1 MTLQQILS
9 MLFQGIT
16 SASFLALITFSIVLI
31 FKTSTTTN
39 FAQSSI
45 ATFSAYVI
53 TNIFAK
59 ILLVNNPDGNAV
71 VMLILSILI
80 GIVVGFAFGLFI
92 DIMLIRKSK
101 YSNVLTKQMITMGMI
116 LVFSGLFP
124 VVFGIFAQP
133 TPMPLTREVFEVNVG
148 GAIPLYISGHALI
161 SIVLTILVLGG
172 IFLAL
177 KYTKWGLGVRATAS
191 NEIVAGMMGVNTKF
205 ITAMSW
211 GIAGGIGAL
220 AAGLFAPTV
229 YTLTPDLMMGLQING
244 FLAAVLGGFST
255 FAGPMIASL
264 IIPISR
270 VFAWQFISN
279 EWSNAIVY
287 LLVLVIILV
296 KPVGLLGKR
305 IAKKV

>member
-16 SASFLALITFSIVLI
+16 AASFLALITFAIVLI
-31 FKTSTTTN
+31 FKTSYTTN

-53 TNIFAK
+53 TNLFVNIMM
-59 ILLVNNPDGNAV
+59 VNNPEGNP
-71 VMLILSILI
+71 VMMLLFSIVI
-80 GIVVGFAFGLFI
+80 GIIVGFGFGLFI
-92 DIMLIRKSK
+92 DTMLIRKSR

-124 VVFGIFAQP
+124 VVFGVYAQP
-133 TPMPLTREVFEVNVG
+133 TPMPLTRRVFELNVG
-148 GAIPLYISGHALI
+148 GSTPIYISGHSLI
-161 SIVLTILVLGG
+161 SIVTTIVVLGA
-172 IFLAL
+172 IFIAL

-191 NEIVAGMMGVNTKF
+191 NEVVAGMMGVNTKF

-211 GIAGGIGAL
+211 GLAGGIGAL

-229 YTLTPDLMMGLQING
+229 FTLSPDLMMGLQING

-255 FAGPMIASL
+255 FAGPMIAAF

-270 VFAWQFISN
+270 VFAWQFLSN

-287 LLVLVIILV
+287 LLVLVIILI